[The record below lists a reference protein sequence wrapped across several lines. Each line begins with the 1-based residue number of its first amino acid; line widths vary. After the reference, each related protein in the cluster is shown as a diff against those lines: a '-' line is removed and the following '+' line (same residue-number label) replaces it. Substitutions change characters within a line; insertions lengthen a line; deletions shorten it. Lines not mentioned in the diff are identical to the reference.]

1 MKIGITRRLAFGLFV
16 IAVSSLLPACVTVSD
31 TTPLLATDD
40 CGPKPT
46 NPGEIVA
53 AWFNAHYRY
62 TPPNPVRPEEF
73 SISEPTKVAIYDFM
87 LGRKVG
93 WQVILGPEN
102 KIVKN
107 FTDLN
112 YTRLIINHGRIVSVT
127 SSDDSFTPEVKPK
140 R

>member
-1 MKIGITRRLAFGLFV
+1 MKRLLLF
-16 IAVSSLLPACVTVSD
+16 SLLLVACAFLFPACTTSD

-40 CGPKPT
+40 CGPRPDNYK
-46 NPGEIVA
+46 EIVA

-62 TPPNPVRPEEF
+62 VPPNPIRPEEF
-73 SISEPTKVAIYDFM
+73 STTEPTKVATVDIM

-102 KIVKN
+102 KNVTN

-127 SSDDSFTPEVKPK
+127 SSDQPFAPPNPPGSPA